1 MKFSLRFNNDL
12 PVQDYIS
19 LARAAEAAGFDQFW
33 VSNDLML
40 RSAFAILPAIATATS
55 RIEIGSCIFNPY
67 TVNPAEL
74 AMFAATMDELS
85 KGRFNLGISAGA
97 SEFLDWVGLEQ
108 TKPIAAIRETIAA
121 IKALSSGETAAIDG
135 RWLHWNEAAYLRFK
149 PQRPVPIYL
158 GALSPQMLG
167 LLGEV
172 ADGGLPLL
180 FPPEHY
186 STVAPLIAKGAAKAG
201 RSLDQIDIAACVWCS
216 IAEEREAAEAVLR
229 DKIAYYGSSLSL
241 LIWQQLGLVRED
253 FNEIDHALT
262 VERNVEKAR
271 ALVTDKM
278 LRIGIVGSSRE
289 LIERMEGLVAAGVK
303 HLSFGP
309 PLGPDPLAA
318 IEVLGREVLPHFR

>member
-1 MKFSLRFNNDL
+1 
-12 PVQDYIS
+12 
-19 LARAAEAAGFDQFW
+19 
-33 VSNDLML
+33 
-40 RSAFAILPAIATATS
+40 
-55 RIEIGSCIFNPY
+55 
-67 TVNPAEL
+67 
-74 AMFAATMDELS
+74 
-85 KGRFNLGISAGA
+85 
-97 SEFLDWVGLEQ
+97 
-108 TKPIAAIRETIAA
+108 
-121 IKALSSGETAAIDG
+121 
-135 RWLHWNEAAYLRFK
+135 
-149 PQRPVPIYL
+149 
-158 GALSPQMLG
+158 
-167 LLGEV
+167 
-172 ADGGLPLL
+172 
-180 FPPEHY
+180 
-186 STVAPLIAKGAAKAG
+186 
-201 RSLDQIDIAACVWCS
+201 VWCS

-229 DKIAYYGSSLSL
+229 DKIAYYGSSLSP